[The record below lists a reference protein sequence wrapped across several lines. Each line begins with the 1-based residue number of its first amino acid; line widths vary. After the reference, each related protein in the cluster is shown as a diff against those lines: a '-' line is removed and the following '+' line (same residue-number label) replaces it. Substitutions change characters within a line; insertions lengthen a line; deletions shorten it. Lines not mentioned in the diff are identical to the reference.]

1 MTPTVAII
9 GRPNVGKSTLFN
21 RLIGQRKAIVDD
33 QPGVTR
39 DRLYGEVE
47 WNGHHFFLVDTG
59 GFVPYSADVY
69 EKAIRQQLEIAIAQA
84 DLLLFLVDATSGL
97 TPAEE
102 ELASQLRPHASKV
115 VLVVNK
121 IDHAGRL
128 ASGLEFYRL
137 GFDHVFFVSAINGS
151 GTGDLLDFIVS
162 QIPATGTEPTTDLP
176 YVAIVGQP
184 NVGKSSL
191 LNVLLGEPRAL
202 VTAQAGTTRDP
213 IHSRYK
219 RFNKEFI
226 LVDTAGL
233 RKKANVHENLEFYAV
248 LRAVRAIDRADV
260 CVLMTDARTPMQK
273 QDLHI
278 LSLIARKKKG
288 VVLAVNKW
296 DLVAYD
302 SQTMTKIKSDI
313 IEKIAPFTDIPIL
326 FISVLRRQRIYQLV
340 EAILKVYENKLR
352 RIPQEE
358 LTQWLS
364 RTVSGHPH
372 PPVKG
377 RLFQFYSVRQQP
389 TASPQFVFTVN
400 FPDEVQANY
409 RQWLEKQLRAAFPF
423 QGVPLTLVFQKK

>member
-21 RLIGQRKAIVDD
+21 RLIGQRQAIVDD

-47 WNGHHFFLVDTG
+47 WNGRHFFLVDTG
-59 GFVPYSADVY
+59 GFVPHSADIY
-69 EKAIRQQLEIAIAQA
+69 EKAIRQQLEITIAQA
-84 DLLLFLVDATSGL
+84 DLLLFVVDATSGL

-102 ELASQLRPHASKV
+102 ELASQLRPHAQKV
-115 VLVVNK
+115 VVVVNK

-128 ASGLEFYRL
+128 ASGMESYRL

-151 GTGDLLDFIVS
+151 GTGDLLDFIVN
-162 QIPATGTEPTTDLP
+162 QFPAAGSAPTKDLP
-176 YVAIVGQP
+176 CVAIVGQP

-191 LNVLLGEPRAL
+191 LNVLLGESRAL

-219 RFNKEFI
+219 RYNKEFL

-248 LRAVRAIDRADV
+248 LRAVRAIDQADV

-302 SQTMTKIKSDI
+302 NQTMNKIKSDI
-313 IEKIAPFTDIPIL
+313 TEKIAPFTDIPIV
-326 FISVLRRQRIYQLV
+326 FISVLRKQRIYQLV
-340 EAILKVYENKLR
+340 EAILKVCENKLR
-352 RIPQEE
+352 RIPHEE

-364 RTVSGHPH
+364 RTVSRHPH

-389 TASPQFVFTVN
+389 AASPHFVFTVN
-400 FPDEVQANY
+400 FPDKLQANY
-409 RQWLEKQLRAAFPF
+409 RQWLEKQLRTAFPL
-423 QGVPLTLVFQKK
+423 QGVPVTLVFQKK